1 MLYSFK
7 FVTIQPESF
16 PNISYNNSTNEAFE
30 NVNITTSRSN
40 VKWDKSDFL
49 EYLIL
54 IWIIGYFF
62 QIIREVSYFVYGITR
77 SKTMAFFFSN
87 FSYLSKIF
95 IYAIEKIWSRWSL
108 INFFGCLVFFIA
120 LLLKNVLEKNL
131 ENHDLAR

>member
-77 SKTMAFFFSN
+77 SKTMAFFF
-87 FSYLSKIF
+87 LIF
-95 IYAIEKIWSRWSL
+95 HIFRRYSFTL
-108 INFFGCLVFFIA
+108 
-120 LLLKNVLEKNL
+120 
-131 ENHDLAR
+131 